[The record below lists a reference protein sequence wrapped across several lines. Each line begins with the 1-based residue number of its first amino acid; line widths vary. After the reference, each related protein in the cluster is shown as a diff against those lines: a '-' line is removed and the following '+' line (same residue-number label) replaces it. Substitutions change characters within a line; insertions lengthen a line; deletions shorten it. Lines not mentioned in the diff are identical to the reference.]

1 MGGNGPQVDYTLNI
15 SLRLFFNSLSLLG
28 SLFIIF
34 SYLKFARLRKFA
46 FKLICYLSISDLMFS
61 IAGFLIFNDADEVS
75 PHFCAFQ
82 GFALYYSSIS
92 TVFWTA
98 CIAYSLQSI
107 VLRNNREIEKSEK
120 KLLFVGYVLPILLA
134 MIPLITYDYGPSS
147 FITDDKKRWC
157 GIIRIKNIR
166 TGEIEVKGVI
176 LDWVVRFVPILLC
189 FLFNAYM
196 YFRVRRFFEGLE
208 FRSDLKDIIKNK
220 IKYFPL
226 IPIFCW
232 SMEIILR
239 ILELIYMD
247 QDKGIFDHEYIV
259 YVDYL
264 DSIFEK
270 SHGLLN
276 ALVYGFTQYVREEW
290 RSFFRNHR
298 NNSSIEEGNSSTLH
312 DGSDHTG
319 KINISQG
326 L

>member
-1 MGGNGPQVDYTLNI
+1 MGEYDYTVDYTTNI
-15 SLRLFFNSLSLLG
+15 ALRLFFNSLSLLG

-34 SYLKFARLRKFA
+34 SYFKFARLRKFA
-46 FKLICYLSISDLMFS
+46 FKLICYLSVSDLMFS

-75 PHFCAFQ
+75 SHFCAFQ

-120 KLLFVGYVLPILLA
+120 KLLFVGYVLPIVLA

-157 GIIRIKNIR
+157 GIIRIMDKEGN
-166 TGEIEVKGVI
+166 IEVRGVI
-176 LDWVVRFVPILLC
+176 LDWVCRFVPILLC
-189 FLFNAYM
+189 FMFNAYM

-232 SMEIILR
+232 SIEIVLR
-239 ILELIYMD
+239 ILEIIYMD
-247 QDKGIFDHEYIV
+247 RDKGIFNHQYIV
-259 YVDYL
+259 VIDYM
-264 DSIFEK
+264 DSVFEK

-290 RSFFRNHR
+290 KNFFRNHR
-298 NNSSIEEGNSSTLH
+298 NNNSLEEGNSSTLH
-312 DGSDHTG
+312 DGSDHNG
-319 KINISQG
+319 KINTSQG

>member
-1 MGGNGPQVDYTLNI
+1 MGDDYVVDYTTNI

-75 PHFCAFQ
+75 YSFCAFQ

-107 VLRNNREIEKSEK
+107 VLGNNREIEKSER
-120 KLLFVGYVLPILLA
+120 KLLFVGFVLPILLA
-134 MIPLITYDYGPSS
+134 MIPLITHDYGASS
-147 FITDDKKRWC
+147 FITDDKTRWC
-157 GIIRIKNIR
+157 GIIRHINLQ
-166 TGEIEVKGVI
+166 TGEIEVRGVI

-232 SMEIILR
+232 SMEIVLR

-247 QDKGIFDHEYIV
+247 QDKGIFDHAYIV

-290 RSFFRNHR
+290 RNFFRNKN
-298 NNSSIEEGNSSTLH
+298 NNSLDEGNSSTLH

-319 KINISQG
+319 KINTSQG

>member
-1 MGGNGPQVDYTLNI
+1 MGDNGPQVDYTLNI

-75 PHFCAFQ
+75 SHFCAFQ

-107 VLRNNREIEKSEK
+107 VLRNNREIEKSER
-120 KLLFVGYVLPILLA
+120 KLLFVGFVLPILLA

-157 GIIRIKNIR
+157 GIIRNKNLK
-166 TGEIEVKGVI
+166 TGEIAVKGVI

-196 YFRVRRFFEGLE
+196 YFRVRQFFEGLE

-232 SMEIILR
+232 SMEIVLR

-247 QDKGIFDHEYIV
+247 RDQGIFDHEYIV

-290 RSFFRNHR
+290 RNFFRNHS
-298 NNSSIEEGNSSTLH
+298 NNSLEEGNSSTLH

-319 KINISQG
+319 KINTSQG